1 MAKLKVEVKTGK
13 QGQKV
18 AEVKPK
24 VKVEQ
29 ASGKPKLPGAGKPIY
44 RPKAKLTTHLTINGK
59 RRA

>member
-29 ASGKPKLPGAGKPIY
+29 VSGKPKGKPVY
-44 RPKAKLTTHLTINGK
+44 RPKAKINTHLKIGRK
-59 RRA
+59 A

>member
-29 ASGKPKLPGAGKPIY
+29 VSGKPKGKPVY
-44 RPKAKLTTHLTINGK
+44 RPKAKLTAHITINGK
-59 RRA
+59 TRA

>member
-29 ASGKPKLPGAGKPIY
+29 AKGMPKLPGAGKPIY
-44 RPKAKLTTHLTINGK
+44 KPKAKLTTHLTINGK

>member
-29 ASGKPKLPGAGKPIY
+29 AKEKPKGKPVY

-59 RRA
+59 RRS

>member
-13 QGQKV
+13 QGQKI

-29 ASGKPKLPGAGKPIY
+29 AKGKPQGKPIY

>member
-29 ASGKPKLPGAGKPIY
+29 ASGKPQGKPIY

>member
-18 AEVKPK
+18 AEAKPK

-29 ASGKPKLPGAGKPIY
+29 EKGKPTAKPIY
-44 RPKAKLTTHLTINGK
+44 KKKAKLTAHITINGK

>member
-13 QGQKV
+13 EGQKV

-24 VKVEQ
+24 VMVAQ
-29 ASGKPKLPGAGKPIY
+29 SSGKPKGKPIY
-44 RPKAKLTTHLTINGK
+44 RSRAKLTTHLTINGK

>member
-18 AEVKPK
+18 AESKTKVVIAQASQKPK
-24 VKVEQ
+24 
-29 ASGKPKLPGAGKPIY
+29 GKPVY

>member
-44 RPKAKLTTHLTINGK
+44 RPKAKLTVHLRK
-59 RRA
+59 RKA

>member
-29 ASGKPKLPGAGKPIY
+29 ASGNPNAKPIY
-44 RPKAKLTTHLTINGK
+44 KKKAKLTAHITINGK